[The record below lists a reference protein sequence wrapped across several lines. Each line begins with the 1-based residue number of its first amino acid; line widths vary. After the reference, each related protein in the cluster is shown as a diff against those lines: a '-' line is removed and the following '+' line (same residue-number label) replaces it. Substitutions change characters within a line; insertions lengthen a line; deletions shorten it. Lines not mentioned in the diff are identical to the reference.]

1 MKEKYLKPYWWV
13 IRTQWHTARGSFIWT
28 FIYGIYSGVS
38 PIITTYAVAQL
49 ITEVSRVALQQGSTS
64 TVYFWLVVILIIEIL
79 SLALNNFEYF
89 IRVKFQNN
97 MELYMFTTY
106 AEKMYQL
113 SQEQYDDQGFN
124 TKLERGR
131 DALTQIWRIFNES
144 TNALSSFISFIASL
158 IAIVV
163 IAPFVGILITAAVV
177 PAVIIQIRNNRN
189 RELAYKEVE
198 PLDRVSYRSRW
209 MLIDPN
215 SMPEIR
221 LMNAFGRI
229 LKIWRTYTK
238 KSQDIYLDIERKIV
252 VSGIFSEILQPLVG
266 FVANVY
272 FFRLVLEGAIGLDR
286 FIFLR
291 GIISQ
296 ASSSATS
303 LSLSV
308 QRLHELSINLVNF
321 NEVIQTPPTIPV
333 GMKTIT
339 RPLTIEFKNV
349 SFTYP
354 IAEKPSLNDVSFIIH
369 PGSKLALVGENGAGK
384 TTLLKLL
391 LRQYLPTKGE
401 ILINGI
407 NIAEVEQASYY
418 ETISNLSQDYFL
430 LEHLSIKDN
439 LMIGI
444 KHAPNNMAIDE
455 AVKLVGADEF
465 LYQLPKGLDTR
476 LDSSF
481 DDGTR
486 LSGGQ
491 KQRLGVARALLAKG
505 DVLILDEPTSAIDA
519 KAEFSIFNNI
529 YKAHE
534 GKTTIIV
541 SHRFS
546 TVRKADAIIVIDKGK
561 IVEYGSHQELIEHN
575 GLYREMF
582 ELQAE
587 GYK

>member
-1 MKEKYLKPYWWV
+1 MC
-13 IRTQWHTARGSFIWT
+13 
-28 FIYGIYSGVS
+28 IYGIYTGIS
-38 PIITTYAVAQL
+38 PIIMTYAVAQL
-49 ITEVSRVALQQGSTS
+49 ISEVSKVALQQGSTS
-64 TVYFWLVVILIIEIL
+64 TVYFWLVVILTIEIF
-79 SLALNNFEYF
+79 SLAFSNLEYF

-106 AEKMYQL
+106 ANKMYQL
-113 SQEQYDDQGFN
+113 SQEQYDDQAFN
-124 TKLERGR
+124 TKMERGR
-131 DALTQIWRIFNES
+131 DALSQMWGVFNES
-144 TNALSSFISFIASL
+144 TNALSSFIGFVASL
-158 IAIVV
+158 VAIVI
-163 IAPFVGILITAAVV
+163 IAPFVGILITIAVV
-177 PAVIIQIRNNRN
+177 PSVIIQIRNNRN

-198 PLDRVSYRSRW
+198 PLDRVSHRSRW
-209 MLIDPN
+209 MLIDPTF
-215 SMPEIR
+215 MPEIR
-221 LMNAFGRI
+221 LMNAFNRI

-238 KSQDIYLDIERKIV
+238 KSQDIYLNIERNIV
-252 VSGIFSEILQPLVG
+252 FSGIVSEVLQPLVG
-266 FVANVY
+266 FLANVY
-272 FFRLVLEGAIGLDR
+272 FFRLVLAGVIGLDR

-303 LSLSV
+303 LSQSV

-321 NEVIQTPPTIPV
+321 NEIIQTPPTIPV
-333 GMKTIT
+333 GTT
-339 RPLTIEFKNV
+339 PVSGPLTIEFKNV

-354 IAEKPSLNDVSFIIH
+354 AAEKPSLTNVSFIIY

-401 ILINGI
+401 ILVNGT
-407 NIAEVEQASYY
+407 NITDIEQTSYY
-418 ETISNLSQDYFL
+418 HAISNLSQDYFL

-439 LMIGI
+439 LSIGL
-444 KHAPNNMAIDE
+444 KHTPNDKSVYEAI
-455 AVKLVGADEF
+455 KLVDADEF
-465 LYQLPKGLDTR
+465 LHKLPKGIDTR

-519 KAEFSIFNNI
+519 KAEFLIFNNI
-529 YKAHE
+529 YRAHE
-534 GKTTIIV
+534 GTTTIIV

-546 TVRKADAIIVIDKGK
+546 TVRKAEAIIVMANGTIT
-561 IVEYGSHQELIEHN
+561 EYGSHQELIDHG
-575 GLYREMF
+575 GLYKEMF